1 MTSAKDIRRVSHGG
15 HRIRAV
21 WYRGKKIWPRISAD
35 IAPWRGLIMESH
47 LASLR
52 DRGVICSTIPATVGT
67 SMLGSEWENTCVA
80 WVLMR
85 PSSEFALSQGRRKAF
100 SVMRTGSTVTVS
112 STSVKGKFITLSV
125 DVPVVGP
132 VAVKLTMGKQ
142 WYGYWIQ
149 AEVFNTAGVSVAKKD
164 VGNGGGFTAG
174 ETAFVKGEITATQSG
189 CGFYAYE
196 IGSNIWWGNLKENG
210 CLQHNMAAEVVKEK
224 GPWLSSALIP
234 TDILSIAIY
243 GGGQG
248 GQGGGSYQGT
258 SGVDGGMVIA
268 PSGVIGGVL
277 TPGAGSSGGW
287 GGYSYGSE
295 AAQASHTTFDSLSTA
310 GQLMRAHVVGG
321 ATISNFGLGDGGKG
335 GSGRRD
341 DGSHGDRGG
350 DGKNGGL
357 VAVYQWKNN

>member
-1 MTSAKDIRRVSHGG
+1 MTSAKNIRRVSHGG

-21 WYRGKKIWPRISAD
+21 RYRGKKIWPRISAD
-35 IAPWRGLIMESH
+35 IAPWCGLIMESH

-112 STSVKGKFITLSV
+112 SKSVKGKFITLSV

-132 VAVKLTMGKQ
+132 VAVKLTMSKQ

-224 GPWLSSALIP
+224 GPWLSSAFIP

-287 GGYSYGSE
+287 GGYRDGNE

-310 GQLMRAHVVGG
+310 GQPMRAHVVGG
-321 ATISNFGLGDGGKG
+321 VTIPNFGLGDGGGG
-335 GSGRRD
+335 GSRRRD
-341 DGSHGDRGG
+341 DDSHGDRGG

>member
-21 WYRGKKIWPRISAD
+21 WHRGKKIWPRISAD
-35 IAPWRGLIMESH
+35 IAPFCGLIMESH

-149 AEVFNTAGVSVAKKD
+149 AEIFNTAGISVAKKD
-164 VGNGGGFTAG
+164 IGNGGGFTKG
-174 ETAFVKGEITATQSG
+174 ETAFVKGEVTVAQSG

-196 IGSNIWWGNLKENG
+196 IGSNIWWGNLKEYY
-210 CLQHNMAAEVVKEK
+210 CLKDNMAAEVVKEK
-224 GPWLSSALIP
+224 GPWLSSAFIP

-248 GQGGGSYQGT
+248 GQGGGSYEGA

-277 TPGAGSSGGW
+277 APGAGSSGGW

-295 AAQASHTTFDSLSTA
+295 AARAFHTTFDSLSTA

-321 ATISNFGLGDGGKG
+321 VTISNFGLGDGGG
-335 GSGRRD
+335 GGRKRSD
-341 DGSHGDRGG
+341 DGSHGDRGA